1 MLPPI
6 LSAEERQ
13 LLSLFK
19 NALSYTLALTTL
31 TEISKDSPE
40 YLFLG
45 IGTAAVILLLL
56 GLQLQINRLLEAKD
70 ANNKPLYGFFIGPL
84 KCLTFLS
91 TIIVNIVTQFLST
104 IIAKYILSFVPT
116 VTNFQEVGYILLIVL
131 SLFWCVLFAV
141 DIDWHNI

>member
-1 MLPPI
+1 MLPT
-6 LSAEERQ
+6 LVFAEERQ

-19 NALSYTLALTTL
+19 NSLSYTLALTTL

-45 IGTAAVILLLL
+45 LGTAALILLLL
-56 GLQLQINRLLEAKD
+56 GLQLQINTLLETKNSD
-70 ANNKPLYGFFIGPL
+70 GTPTYGFFVGPL
-84 KCLTFLS
+84 KCCNFLA
-91 TIIVNIVTQFLST
+91 TIVINIITQFLST

-116 VTNFQEVGYILLIVL
+116 VTNFQEVGYILLVVL
-131 SLFWCVLFAV
+131 SLFWCMLFAV